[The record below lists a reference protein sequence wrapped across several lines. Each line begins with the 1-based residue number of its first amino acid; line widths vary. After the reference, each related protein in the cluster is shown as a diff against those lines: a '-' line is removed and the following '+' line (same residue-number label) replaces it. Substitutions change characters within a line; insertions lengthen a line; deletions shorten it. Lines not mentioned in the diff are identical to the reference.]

1 MCGGMKEGH
10 GQAQP
15 RNECGESSTELHHTT
30 ELKNQAT
37 FLNVRIDARGA
48 IKMKSDNNDDDY
60 DDDDVMIHSFAV
72 FAAFALIAPF
82 AYMFRPE

>member
-1 MCGGMKEGH
+1 
-10 GQAQP
+10 
-15 RNECGESSTELHHTT
+15 
-30 ELKNQAT
+30 
-37 FLNVRIDARGA
+37 LNVRIDARGA